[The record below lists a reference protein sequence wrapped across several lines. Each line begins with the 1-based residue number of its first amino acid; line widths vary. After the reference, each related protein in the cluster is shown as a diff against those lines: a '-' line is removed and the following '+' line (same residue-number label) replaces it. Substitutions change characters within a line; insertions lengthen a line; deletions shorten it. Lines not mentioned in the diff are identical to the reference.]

1 MPNEPNISDCQIGLR
16 MSLELSWKVRVK
28 YGRPGDRFASEAF
41 VRALE
46 EVTQGVALQK
56 QIYDRIA
63 EQVRYN
69 RERRRQQA
77 ILRKK
82 KKREQ
87 R

>member
-1 MPNEPNISDCQIGLR
+1 
-16 MSLELSWKVRVK
+16 MSLELAYKVRVK
-28 YGRPGDRFASEAF
+28 YGRPGDLFVSAAF
-41 VRALE
+41 IRALE
-46 EVTQGVALQK
+46 RVTRNVALSK
-56 QIYDRIA
+56 EIHEEIA